1 MKRFLKKS
9 LAMFLCLT
17 MIFGIAFA
25 CGVAFPEVT
34 AADAVGASVTVKKS
48 TDANGAEVT
57 TAADGIISYA
67 DLVED
72 YGTATGADGLTDGF
86 VYIAS
91 EYYEADGNLTDYYI
105 KPGDVL
111 TARVYVKSNMYLGEA
126 TIMSFFDNSVWD
138 VKKAIA
144 GTPTYDANGYTSGS
158 QADSNKNHPA
168 WTSNA
173 YKCMVTSIN
182 ITNVGWIKNT
192 CGFDTAYL
200 AGTDLVQVQ
209 TQVDAGT
216 SSAAYQLTSDEWL
229 LTHTVTLKDSV
240 EIGSIVEVTSPDV
253 VWATYINPATKKHDT
268 RKRAY
273 TPCAHITATGIT
285 SVSKCATMASQ
296 LDSGALDY
304 VIRGLDH
311 TFKVGDPA
319 APEAAK
325 TVTFMVDGEVYGEVL
340 EYNEGDTIAIPEPPV
355 KIGYSFAGWDSTPG
369 VMGTE
374 SLVFNATWTAN
385 KYTVTFDNDGTVTSE
400 ELDFGSKISLP
411 LVADKEGHTFLGWF
425 DENGT
430 QYTADSTVPV
440 DGVNLTAKY
449 SINTYNAIFD
459 ADIGAWADGDKV
471 KTVPTEYGA
480 QIVAPA
486 NPEKEGHKFL
496 CWNAEVGTMGAADV
510 TFIAIWQIQKYTV
523 TWNFDNGED
532 ALVEN
537 IIYGNP
543 VNAPADPTK
552 VGYTFAGWDAEKP
565 VFMPAENLTYT
576 AIWTL
581 NEHNVVW
588 DADGETLSETV
599 KYGETIVAPAD
610 PEKEGYTF
618 TGWEGYT
625 EGMTMPDEELTF
637 VATWEINS
645 YDVIWDVDGEKTVET
660 LEFGSVINLPA
671 DPEKEGYSFTGWE
684 GYTDGITVPAEDI
697 TFIATWDVNSYTVTW
712 VIDGAEEVETY
723 EFGASVVIPA
733 PPEKEGYSFVKWD
746 TEIPSTMPAEDIVIT
761 AVFEVKQ
768 YNVTFNATDGI
779 FSNDTN
785 ILVVPTDYNSEVKAP
800 EIPAFEGHTFVAWTP
815 ELAEAMPAED
825 LTYYAIWAEGEGVVY
840 TVETYT
846 MDAEGNYGEPV
857 VEYFATNDATATV
870 APEAEEGFSVS
881 EDSILEA
888 EVAEDGSTV
897 LEVYLERNTYVATFD
912 ANGGDFNGESIVTVD
927 VLYGAEIA
935 VPEAPVMEDYYFD
948 GWDAEIPEAMPA
960 EDLTFTAKWTL
971 SHTHTTEEVVIEATC
986 TEEGKKYYV
995 CTGCGETVGEIE
1007 IIEATG
1013 HVAGEWE
1020 VLVEATTDAEGIV
1033 VKKCTVCGEIVEES
1047 TISKLPATPVE
1058 ITDADGSKL
1067 DVITEIGYGETVT
1080 LSANNIPEGAT
1091 VEWYVEGEGVTVSV
1105 SEDGKTAYVTSV
1117 ETGTAIVTVVV
1128 TDADGNEST
1137 SEITIK
1143 SDACLIQRILHFFRK
1158 LFASIINLF

>member
-17 MIFGIAFA
+17 MVL
-25 CGVAFPEVT
+25 GVAAVGVFSAPEAT
-34 AADAVGASVTVKKS
+34 AAGAEVGTTTRVKKS
-48 TDANGAEVT
+48 TDANGAEKILTDVT
-57 TAADGIISYA
+57 GIMSYD
-67 DLVED
+67 DLVAA
-72 YGTATGADGLTDGF
+72 YGSATGTDGLTDGF
-86 VYIAS
+86 VYIGA
-91 EYYEADGNLTDYYI
+91 EFYEPDGTLTDYYI
-105 KPGDVL
+105 NAGDML
-111 TARVYVKSNMYLGEA
+111 TARVYLKSNMYVGES
-126 TIMSFFDNSVWD
+126 TLMQFFNNSVWD
-138 VKKAIA
+138 VKEAVK
-144 GTPTYDANGYTSGS
+144 GTTTVNAQGYASGA
-158 QADSNKNHPA
+158 QAESNKSHPA
-168 WTSNA
+168 WTSNG
-173 YKCMVTSIN
+173 YKCMVTSLNIN
-182 ITNVGWIKNT
+182 SGWIKST

-200 AGTDLVQVQ
+200 TGTDFIQVQ
-209 TQVDAGT
+209 TKCDSAV
-216 SSAAYQLTSDEWL
+216 SSYPYDMTSDEWL
-229 LTHTVTLKDSV
+229 LTYNVTAKAGLADGT
-240 EIGSIVEVTSPDV
+240 ELSIESPDV
-253 VWATYINPATKKHDT
+253 IWGTWVNGTKHDT
-268 RKRAY
+268 RKRNY
-273 TPCAHITATGIT
+273 VPTAHKTTT
-285 SVSKCATMASQ
+285 VSVVGDCKAFAPAFDAGT
-296 LDSGALDY
+296 LDY
-304 VIRGLDH
+304 VIYGFEH
-311 TFKVGDPA
+311 TFVIGNPP

-340 EYNEGDTIAIPEPPV
+340 EYEEGETIVVPEPPV
-355 KIGYSFAGWDSTPG
+355 KAGYTFAGWDATPG

-385 KYTVTFDNDGTVTSE
+385 KYTVSFDVDGNVTSGE
-400 ELDFGSKISLP
+400 YEFGSTITLP
-411 LVADKEGHTFLGWF
+411 QAAEKTGYTFLGWF
-425 DENGT
+425 DENGVEF
-430 QYTADSTVPV
+430 TADSTVPV
-440 DGVNLTAKY
+440 DGIKLTAKY
-449 SINTYNAIFD
+449 SIKIHNAIFN
-459 ADIGAWADGDKV
+459 AGAGTFADGTKE
-471 KTVPTEYGA
+471 KIVPTEYGA
-480 QIVAPA
+480 QIVVPENPA
-486 NPEKEGHKFL
+486 REGYTFID
-496 CWNAEVGTMGAADV
+496 WDSEVGTMGDSDV
-510 TFIAIWQIQKYTV
+510 TFTAAFHINIYTV
-523 TWNFDNGED
+523 TWDFDNGENVQID
-532 ALVEN
+532 EVV
-537 IIYGNP
+537 YGNA
-543 VNAPADPTK
+543 VNAPADPVK
-552 VGYTFAGWDAEKP
+552 EGYTFAGWDADIP
-565 VFMPAENLTYT
+565 DLMPANDL
-576 AIWTL
+576 AFKAVWTI
-581 NEHNVVW
+581 NEHNVTW
-588 DADGETLSETV
+588 DVDGETTTDTLE
-599 KYGETIVAPAD
+599 YGAEIVAPAD

-697 TFIATWDVNSYTVTW
+697 TFIATWEVNFYTVTW

-733 PPEKEGYSFVKWD
+733 HPEKEGYSFVEWD

-888 EVAEDGSTV
+888 EVADDGSTV

-1047 TISKLPATPVE
+1047 TVSKLPVTPVE
-1058 ITDADGSKL
+1058 ITGADGSKL

-1117 ETGTAIVTVVV
+1117 ETGTATVTVVV
-1128 TDADGNEST
+1128 TDEDGNEST